1 MARTRGRG
9 QTEWCLSRLAKT
21 VAGIGSCGF
30 VDQFDNLARD
40 IHEITRK
47 PKTQDQKPNTR
58 TDQMTTEWETI
69 IGLEIHAQL
78 SNESKIFCGC
88 STRFGDQPNANTCPV
103 CLGLPGALP
112 VLNKRAVELGARAA
126 LALGLHIN
134 NQSIFARKNYFYPDL
149 PKGYQISQYDQP
161 FSANGELEI
170 MTAERDQAGH
180 PVEWRVKKIRI
191 TRLHLEE
198 DAGKNVHEG
207 LPDVDRFSYI
217 DLNRAGTPLAEIV
230 TEPEFRS
237 SWEAYDYVNHV
248 RRALQWVGASE
259 ADMEKGNLRCEANV
273 SVRRKGDQAFGT
285 KVELKNLNSVRFM
298 QRAIE
303 YEVTRQVGVLESGG
317 RLVQETRL
325 WDERAMET
333 RVMRSKEEAHDYRYF
348 PEPDLPPLLVSDD
361 FIEQVRSSMPEL
373 PEARRRRFMEQYG
386 LSFADA
392 SQLTSERSLADY
404 YEHAADASGNP
415 KAAANWV
422 RSELLRELESAGI
435 AAHASPVTPD
445 NLGRLVRL
453 IDEGTISGKQGKEV
467 LIEMFRTGDSP
478 ATIIEQRGLVQVSD
492 TREID
497 RLIDEVIT
505 ANPAQL
511 GQYRAG
517 KEALFGFFVGQ
528 VLKASKGKANPKI
541 VNDRL
546 REKLRG

>member
-1 MARTRGRG
+1 MQNG
-9 QTEWCLSRLAKT
+9 
-21 VAGIGSCGF
+21 
-30 VDQFDNLARD
+30 
-40 IHEITRK
+40 
-47 PKTQDQKPNTR
+47 
-58 TDQMTTEWETI
+58 WETI

-78 SNESKIFCGC
+78 STESKIFCGC
-88 STRFGDQPNANTCPV
+88 STRFGDEPNQNTCPV

-112 VLNKRAVELGARAA
+112 VLNRRAVELGARAA

-134 NQSIFARKNYFYPDL
+134 KQSIFARKNYFYPDL

-161 FSANGELEI
+161 FSANGKLEI
-170 MTAERDQAGH
+170 MTAERDEAGH
-180 PVEWRVKKIRI
+180 PVEWRPKEIAI

-207 LPDVDRFSYI
+207 LPDVDRYSYI

-230 TEPEFRS
+230 TEPDFRS

-273 SVRRKGDQAFGT
+273 SLRRIGDERLGT

-303 YEVTRQVGVLESGG
+303 FEVDRQRSVLESGG

-325 WDERAMET
+325 WDDRALET

-348 PEPDLPPLLVSDD
+348 PEPDLPPLTVSEE
-361 FIEQVRSSMPEL
+361 FIKRVRSSMPEL

-386 LSFADA
+386 LSFSDA

-404 YEHAADASGNP
+404 YEHAAKASGNP
-415 KAAANWV
+415 RATANWL
-422 RSELLRELESAGI
+422 RSELLRELETGGLLAS
-435 AAHASPVTPD
+435 ASPVSPEE
-445 NLGRLVRL
+445 LGALVRM
-453 IDEGTISGKQGKEV
+453 IDEAKISGKQGKDILV
-467 LIEMFRTGDSP
+467 EMFKTGKS
-478 ATIIEQRGLVQVSD
+478 AARIVEEQGLVQVSD
-492 TREID
+492 TAEID
-497 RLIDEVIT
+497 GLIDEVLL
-505 ANPAQL
+505 ANPTQL
-511 GQYRAG
+511 ENYRAG

-528 VLKASKGKANPKI
+528 VMKASKGKANPKV
-541 VNDRL
+541 VNERL